1 MPAYGHCRSLRKAQ
15 ECAVHIAIRIVLHIV
30 PQILGQHP
38 VLYHQTTEVMVACTS
53 YSPKLYHTFTT
64 EKSRVG
70 SVTTVCV
77 YQKLVPLSKGEDQCS
92 KISSLITQPAAACY
106 AFKI

>member
-1 MPAYGHCRSLRKAQ
+1 MEHCRSLLKAQ
-15 ECAVHIAIRIVLHIV
+15 ECAAHIAILTVLHIV
-30 PQILGQHP
+30 PQLLCLHP
-38 VLYHQTTEVMVACTS
+38 VFYYQTTEVMVACTS

-70 SVTTVCV
+70 SVKTVCV
-77 YQKLVPLSKGEDQCS
+77 YQKLVPLSKAEDQCS